1 MRQHFRPYSLVLSS
15 ADLTTALDVS
25 LKDSAGSALECNYV
39 SLTLSGGA
47 DVGHV
52 RMSADFPGLTTPQA
66 NFESP
71 RDAVDTTASGVPS
84 VYTTVGG
91 EAATLVLSDRDRVSS
106 VKIQGNEASQSV
118 IAIITYGQVSVGN
131 NLRDQE
137 RPVGK

>member
-15 ADLTTALDVS
+15 ADITTALPVT
-25 LKDSAGSALECNYV
+25 LKDSSGVDLPCNYI
-39 SLTLSGGA
+39 SLTLSGAG
-47 DVGHV
+47 DSHV
-52 RMSADFPGLTTPQA
+52 RMSANFAGLTTPQS

-71 RDAVDTTASGVPS
+71 VDAINTTASGVPS

-91 EAATLVLSDRDRVSS
+91 EAATMVLSDKDRVSS
-106 VKIQGNEASQSV
+106 VSIQGDKDEEV

-137 RPVGK
+137 RPVGD